1 MLYWAPPLTLI
12 VVGTFVPVTV
22 IGFDTGRL
30 EGATLLSGTK
40 VNLPGTALVP
50 VPESVTVVGEEA
62 ALLVMVSVPARLPSA
77 VGVNTT
83 WIVQLLPLSA
93 ALQSLVWLK
102 SPLEAK
108 LVMVAPL
115 VPVRM
120 MVCALPGAPTV
131 CGPNDSVPGLAARV
145 TAQDTFEV
153 AVARLLV
160 GSGSMKLEELP
171 KSALAVLLTVV
182 PQMMAGSSV
191 PVIV

>member
-22 IGFDTGRL
+22 IGFDTCML

-93 ALQSLVWLK
+93 EGSRAGTLTITSSAAS
-102 SPLEAK
+102 SP
-108 LVMVAPL
+108 
-115 VPVRM
+115 
-120 MVCALPGAPTV
+120 
-131 CGPNDSVPGLAARV
+131 
-145 TAQDTFEV
+145 
-153 AVARLLV
+153 
-160 GSGSMKLEELP
+160 
-171 KSALAVLLTVV
+171 
-182 PQMMAGSSV
+182 
-191 PVIV
+191 